1 MLDFETDFNCA
12 ENNSLEIVPYQFEPL
27 LKSSSANIITK
38 TSSSEDDLENGGT
51 EEEHISERI
60 GNTDWGVVVFKIEA
74 YLKIQMFTNTVCVR
88 KVLARAD
95 FLFSG

>member
-27 LKSSSANIITK
+27 LKSSSANIITE
-38 TSSSEDDLENGGT
+38 TSSSEDV
-51 EEEHISERI
+51 EEEHISEWV
-60 GNTDWGVVVFKIEA
+60 GNTDWGVVLFMIEA
-74 YLKIQMFTNTVCVR
+74 YLKIQMFTNAVCVR
-88 KVLARAD
+88 KALTRAD